1 VKSVLASSKVIH
13 PSKAT
18 ANKWH
23 LRFRHLKE
31 EALRKAVQQHVG
43 IIIEGNIKLLHY
55 KAYTIGLS
63 KRKFLRILTIRLS
76 RAYTELSVDI
86 IMLTTTGIS
95 SVR

>member
-1 VKSVLASSKVIH
+1 VKSVLASSKVIY

-23 LRFRHLKE
+23 LRFGYLKE

-43 IIIEGNIKLLHY
+43 IIIEGNIKLLYY

-76 RAYTELSVDI
+76 RAYIELSMDI
-86 IMLTTTGIS
+86 IVPITTGIS
-95 SVR
+95 SIR